1 MPRRLK
7 GRILNSQRATRLV
20 YLLTVHYLFHI
31 LEKDVDDLQGLCC
44 SYPSLVLGESVYP
57 LQNLLDVLLSK
68 ELLENFFCVVLS
80 QVILYITEDG
90 LTWLSLF
97 NLFGRQR
104 KGGE

>member
-1 MPRRLK
+1 
-7 GRILNSQRATRLV
+7 
-20 YLLTVHYLFHI
+20 
-31 LEKDVDDLQGLCC
+31 VDDLQGLRC